1 MKLEDAGRIGCGIA
15 KRYGTSGEVWVC
27 KPAEHVKYV
36 ETDIP
41 DDNDHYM
48 FRQHTITEADRA
60 MTDWFHASCGLC
72 SACLE
77 SQEITLSTARKIL
90 RCPNC
95 GMADMR
101 RRPGNTYRCRNCHL
115 FFTVKEEKAA

>member
-1 MKLEDAGRIGCGIA
+1 MKLEEAGRIWCGVA
-15 KRYGTSGEVWVC
+15 KRYGASGEVWVC
-27 KPAEHVKYV
+27 KPAENVKYV
-36 ETDIP
+36 ETNIP
-41 DDNDHYM
+41 DGTGYYM
-48 FRQHTITEADRA
+48 LRQQAITEADRT

-77 SQEITLSTARKIL
+77 PQQVILSTPPKIL

-101 RRPGNTYRCRNCHL
+101 RRPGNTYRCRNCHI
-115 FFTVKEEKAA
+115 FHAVTAEAA